1 MPQRILLLSALLLA
15 LAAGALSHTTA
26 ARAAGP
32 EIGVSDD
39 RVLLAGGTKAQKMV
53 AEWKANGVDTVRI
66 YLLWTR
72 VVPGANAKKIP
83 AGFDPNNQGA
93 YDWFGYDAAVDLVR
107 SAGMKVSLTV
117 SGPAPWWATTK
128 PSKKSG
134 AYSPSPTA
142 FAALARATATHF
154 GSRVDRYVLWNE
166 PNSGAFLL
174 PQKGAAS
181 ANIYRN
187 LVRAAYPAVKQA
199 DSGAQVQ
206 IGALAPNGAARKNV
220 TTSPLVFMRQ
230 FGCVNAKYKKL
241 KSGACKR
248 YKAPTGDAFAVHPYG
263 AKTPPDSPPKGS
275 EDINLATLGRLESS
289 IDRLRK
295 MGRVKGPRKMSL
307 YVDEYG
313 YQTRPPDKT
322 SGISAKLQD
331 AYMQRGAYLAW
342 RDKRIKLL
350 GQYLWY
356 DEPKVNGSYST
367 WQSGVRFVS
376 GKAKPSLKHF
386 RTPFSIDAQHHRLWG
401 QVRDGG
407 RHRVTVQQRKKGS
420 SRWSTI
426 KKPSTDSRGYWTV
439 KRKLKVGYSYRFLD
453 GKTASSA
460 LKF

>member
-1 MPQRILLLSALLLA
+1 VPQRILLLSALLLA

-32 EIGVSDD
+32 EVGVSDD

-53 AEWKANGVDTVRI
+53 DEWQRNGVDTVRI

-72 VVPGANAKKIP
+72 VVPGATSKTMPKT
-83 AGFDPNNQGA
+83 FDPSNSAA
-93 YDWFGYDAAVDLVR
+93 YNWFSYDQAVDLVR
-107 SAGMKVSLTV
+107 AAGMKVSLTV
-117 SGPAPWWATTK
+117 SGPGPYWASTK

-134 AYSPSPTA
+134 AYSPSPAKFAA
-142 FAALARATATHF
+142 FARAVATHYA
-154 GSRVDRYVLWNE
+154 SRVDRYVLWNE

-174 PQKGAAS
+174 PQKKTAS

-187 LVRAAYPAVKQA
+187 LVVAAYPAVKQA
-199 DSGAQVQ
+199 DRGAQVQ
-206 IGALAPNGAARKNV
+206 IGALAPKGAARKNV
-220 TTSPLVFMRQ
+220 TTSPLTFMRQ
-230 FGCVNAKYKKL
+230 FGCVNAKYKKIS
-241 KSGACKR
+241 SGACKR
-248 YKAPTGDAFAVHPYG
+248 YKKPTGDAFAVHPYG

-275 EDINLATLGRLESS
+275 EDINLATLSRLEASLDKLHKRGRL
-289 IDRLRK
+289 
-295 MGRVKGPRKMSL
+295 KGPRKMTL

-313 YQTRPPDKT
+313 YQTKPPDKT
-322 SGISAKLQD
+322 SGISTKLQD
-331 AYMQRGAYLAW
+331 QYLQRGAYLAW
-342 RDKRIKLL
+342 KDKRIKLL

-356 DEPKVNGSYST
+356 DEPKVHGSYST
-367 WQSGVRFVS
+367 WQSGVRFVN

-386 RTPFSIDAQHHRLWG
+386 RIPFALDAQKNRLWG

-426 KKPSTDSRGYWTV
+426 RKPSTDSRGYWSL
-439 KRKLKVGYSYRFLD
+439 KRKLKPGYGYRFLD

-460 LKF
+460 LKR